1 MLLDGYRGSI
11 TRIAGIAIATSIA
24 VALPCASYA
33 QAWPNKPVR
42 IIVPFSPGGSAD
54 TLGRLVSQKL
64 ADAFKQSFVVENR
77 GGAGGVVGSDLVAK
91 AAPDGYTLVVSGV
104 ASHAVAPALAKVP
117 FDPLKDFT
125 HIALFGGPPIA
136 LVVNPSTGVGELK
149 ALIDLARAKPVTYG
163 SPGNGT
169 HGHLIGELFKQTAGI
184 EMAHAPYKGA
194 SQAVADLLAG
204 HLPVTSTTLT
214 TAGAQIRAGRIRALA
229 ITATKRLADYPD
241 VPTFTELGYPQLV
254 ATTWFSLS
262 GPAGLPGDIVTRL
275 NAEVRKALMAPDVR
289 EKTRLEGIEPND
301 LDAPQFTEFVRAEIT
316 RWTPVVKASNA
327 KAE

>member
-1 MLLDGYRGSI
+1 MLIPRSVVLAC
-11 TRIAGIAIATSIA
+11 TTSIA
-24 VALPCASYA
+24 VALPLDAIA
-33 QAWPNKPVR
+33 QTWPNKPVR
-42 IIVPFSPGGSAD
+42 VIVPFAPGGSAD

-64 ADAFKQSFVVENR
+64 ADAFKQSFVIENR
-77 GGAGGVVGSDLVAK
+77 GGAGGVVGSEMAAK
-91 AAPDGYTLVVSGV
+91 AAPDGYTLLVSGV
-104 ASHAVAPALAKVP
+104 ASHAVAPTLSKVP

-136 LVVNPSTGVGELK
+136 VVVNPAIGVNDLKELI
-149 ALIDLARAKPVTYG
+149 ALARAKPLTYG

-169 HGHLIGELFKQTAGI
+169 HGHLIGELLKQTAKI
-184 EMAHAPYKGA
+184 DMAHAPYKGA

-214 TAGAQIRAGRIRALA
+214 TAGAQIRAGKIRALA
-229 ITATKRLADYPD
+229 ITSTRRLPDYPE
-241 VPTFTELGYPQLV
+241 VPTFIELGYPQMV

-262 GPAGLPGDIVTRL
+262 GPAGIPTEVVTRL
-275 NAEVRKALMAPDVR
+275 NAEVRKALVAPDVR

-301 LDAPQFTEFVRAEIT
+301 LDARQFTEYVRAELA
-316 RWTPVVKASNA
+316 RWAPIVKASNA

>member
-1 MLLDGYRGSI
+1 MLIPRSVVLAC
-11 TRIAGIAIATSIA
+11 TTSIA
-24 VALPCASYA
+24 VALPLDVFA

-42 IIVPFSPGGSAD
+42 VIVPFAPGGSAD

-64 ADAFKQSFVVENR
+64 ADAFKQSFVIENR
-77 GGAGGVVGSDLVAK
+77 GGAGGVVGSEMAAK
-91 AAPDGYTLVVSGV
+91 AAPDGYTLLVSGV
-104 ASHAVAPALAKVP
+104 ASHAVAPTLSKVP

-136 LVVNPSTGVGELK
+136 VVVNPAIGVNDLKELI
-149 ALIDLARAKPVTYG
+149 ALARAKPLTYG

-169 HGHLIGELFKQTAGI
+169 HGHLIGELLKQTAKI
-184 EMAHAPYKGA
+184 DMAHAPYKGA

-214 TAGAQIRAGRIRALA
+214 TAGAQIRAGKIRALA
-229 ITATKRLADYPD
+229 ITSTRRLPDYPE
-241 VPTFTELGYPQLV
+241 VPTFIELGYPQMV

-262 GPAGLPGDIVTRL
+262 GPAGIPTEVVTRL
-275 NAEVRKALMAPDVR
+275 NAEVRKALVAPDVR

-301 LDAPQFTEFVRAEIT
+301 LDARQFTEYVRAELA
-316 RWTPVVKASNA
+316 RWAPIVKASNA

>member
-11 TRIAGIAIATSIA
+11 ARIAAIAIATSIA
-24 VALPCASYA
+24 VALPVTSYA

-42 IIVPFSPGGSAD
+42 VIVPFAPGGSAD

-64 ADAFKQSFVVENR
+64 ADVFKQSFVIENR
-77 GGAGGVVGSDLVAK
+77 GGAGGVVGSEMAAK
-91 AAPDGYTLVVSGV
+91 AAPDGYTLLVSGV
-104 ASHAVAPALAKVP
+104 ASHAVAPSLSKVP

-136 LVVNPSTGVGELK
+136 VVVNPTIGVSDLKELI
-149 ALIDLARAKPVTYG
+149 ALARSKPLTYG

-169 HGHLIGELFKQTAGI
+169 HGHLIGELLKQTAKI
-184 EMAHAPYKGA
+184 DMAHAPYKGA

-214 TAGAQIRAGRIRALA
+214 TAGAQIRAGKIRALA
-229 ITATKRLADYPD
+229 ITSNRRLPDYPD
-241 VPTFTELGYPQLV
+241 VPTFVELGYPQMV

-262 GPAGLPGDIVTRL
+262 GPAGIPADIVNRL
-275 NAEVRKALMAPDVR
+275 NTEVRKALVAPDVR
-289 EKTRLEGIEPND
+289 EKTRLEGIEPNE
-301 LDAPQFTEFVRAEIT
+301 LDAPQFTEFVRAELT
-316 RWTPVVKASNA
+316 RWAPVVKASNA
-327 KAE
+327 KVE

>member
-1 MLLDGYRGSI
+1 MLIPRSVVLAC
-11 TRIAGIAIATSIA
+11 TTSIA
-24 VALPCASYA
+24 VALPLDVFA
-33 QAWPNKPVR
+33 QTWPNKPVR
-42 IIVPFSPGGSAD
+42 VIVPFAPGGSAD

-64 ADAFKQSFVVENR
+64 ADAFKQSFVIENR
-77 GGAGGVVGSDLVAK
+77 GGAGGVVGSEMAAK
-91 AAPDGYTLVVSGV
+91 AAPDGYTLLVSGV
-104 ASHAVAPALAKVP
+104 ASHAVAPTLSKVP

-136 LVVNPSTGVGELK
+136 VVVNPAIGVNDLKELI
-149 ALIDLARAKPVTYG
+149 ALARAKPLTYG

-169 HGHLIGELFKQTAGI
+169 HGHLIGELLKQTAKI
-184 EMAHAPYKGA
+184 DMAHAPYKGA

-214 TAGAQIRAGRIRALA
+214 TAGAQIRAGKIRALA
-229 ITATKRLADYPD
+229 ITSTRRLPDYPE
-241 VPTFTELGYPQLV
+241 VPTFIELGYPQMV

-262 GPAGLPGDIVTRL
+262 GPAGIPTEVVTRL
-275 NAEVRKALMAPDVR
+275 NAEVRKALVAPDVR

-301 LDAPQFTEFVRAEIT
+301 LDARQFTEYVRAELA
-316 RWTPVVKASNA
+316 RWAPIVKASNA